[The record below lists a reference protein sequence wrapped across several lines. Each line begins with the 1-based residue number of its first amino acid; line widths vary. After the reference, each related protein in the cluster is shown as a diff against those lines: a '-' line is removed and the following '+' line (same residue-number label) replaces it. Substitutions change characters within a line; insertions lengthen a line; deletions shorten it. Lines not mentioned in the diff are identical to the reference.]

1 MRMKRRI
8 RTDVCLILCGVL
20 VWFLADARQLRLEAV
35 KALTAGK
42 TLVMIAHRMKTVQEA
57 DQILV
62 LDQGR
67 IVQRGRHAELMQQGG
82 IYADFVC
89 SRRSAESWR
98 IAERKSNEVKAEV

>member
-1 MRMKRRI
+1 
-8 RTDVCLILCGVL
+8 
-20 VWFLADARQLRLEAV
+20 
-35 KALTAGK
+35 
-42 TLVMIAHRMKTVQEA
+42 MIAHRMKTVQEA

-89 SRRSAESWR
+89 SRKSAESWR
-98 IAERKSNEVKAEV
+98 IAEWKSNEVKAEV